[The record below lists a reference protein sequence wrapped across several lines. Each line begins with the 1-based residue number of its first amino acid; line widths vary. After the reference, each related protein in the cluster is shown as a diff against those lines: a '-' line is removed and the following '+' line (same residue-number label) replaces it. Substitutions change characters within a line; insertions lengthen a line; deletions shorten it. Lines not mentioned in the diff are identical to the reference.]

1 MKAFIIRRF
10 FTMIPVLFGV
20 ITLVFFI
27 IHLTPGDP
35 VEIMLG
41 ETASQAD
48 IEELRAELGLDKPV
62 LTQYLSFIGGVL
74 TFDLGK
80 SLFTKKGVV
89 ESIAERYGATLELAL
104 SSMALA
110 LLLAIPLGV
119 VAAARK
125 DSAIDQGAMT
135 LSLLGVSMPSF
146 WIGPLLIIVF
156 AIDLGWFPVSGRSG
170 FASLILPSITLGTA
184 MAAILSRL
192 TRSTMIE
199 ALGEDYITTAKS
211 KGVSGYAILFKHALA
226 NALLPVVTAA
236 GLQLGA
242 LLAGAI
248 ITETIFAWPGIGRLT
263 IQAITA
269 RDYPLAQ
276 GCVLAIS
283 MSYVFVNMLV
293 DIAYAIVDP
302 RIRYK

>member
-1 MKAFIIRRF
+1 MKTFLIRRLIAL
-10 FTMIPVLFGV
+10 IPVVLGV
-20 ITLVFFI
+20 VTLVFFI

-41 ETASQAD
+41 ETASPAD
-48 IEELRAELGLDKPV
+48 RETLRKELGLDKPILV
-62 LTQYLSFIGGVL
+62 QYLSFIGGVA
-74 TFDLGK
+74 TGDLGK
-80 SLFTKKGVV
+80 SLFTNKGVA
-89 ESIAERYGATLELAL
+89 ESIIERYPATVELAL
-104 SSMALA
+104 CSMALA
-110 LLLAIPLGV
+110 IVIAIPLGV
-119 VAAARK
+119 LAAARK
-125 DSAIDQGAMT
+125 NTIIDTGAMAA
-135 LSLLGVSMPSF
+135 SLLGVSMPSF
-146 WIGPLLIIVF
+146 WIGPLLILVF
-156 AIDLGWFPVSGRSG
+156 SINLGWFPVAGRG
-170 FASLILPSITLGTA
+170 GMMSLVLPSITLGTA

-199 ALGEDYITTAKS
+199 ALGEDYITTARA
-211 KGVSGYAILFKHALA
+211 KGAPSMAILFRHALS
-226 NALLPVVTAA
+226 NALLPVVTVA

-276 GCVLAIS
+276 GCVLTIS
-283 MSYVFVNMLV
+283 LSYVFVNLVV
-293 DIAYAIVDP
+293 DIVYALVDP